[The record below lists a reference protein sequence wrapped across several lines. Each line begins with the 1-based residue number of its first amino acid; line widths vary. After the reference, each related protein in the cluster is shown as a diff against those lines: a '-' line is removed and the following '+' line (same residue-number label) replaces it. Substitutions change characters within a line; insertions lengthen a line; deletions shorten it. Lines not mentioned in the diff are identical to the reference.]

1 LAAAACWRGGGASED
16 RGRRAPVEVVAAA
29 TRDGMSRAAD
39 AGRAVTPINLDVD
52 DWPVLAASTPRVVV
66 ARLHSSSSSSS

>member
-1 LAAAACWRGGGASED
+1 VNRGLAAAACWRGGGASED

-29 TRDGMSRAAD
+29 TRDGMSRTAD

-52 DWPVLAASTPRVVV
+52 D
-66 ARLHSSSSSSS
+66 